1 MPEIEKNSAEE
12 TPSPATETKA
22 PKTVEEPKAPKA
34 AKAAKEPKEPKEP
47 KAAKAAKGPR
57 RTQRTVKRRWPAV
70 VGGAST
76 LLVAAALVGAAT
88 VFPGSDATKAVTPV
102 PHPLPVGEALA
113 NCQGP
118 TQLLAGSAA
127 GADPEFS
134 ANSSSTKTQL
144 NAVVLSSSAGEIP
157 GAGVQALDGKFSP
170 LFTISEPPAA
180 TAEAGAKELTGK
192 PKMRAEVE
200 QGRDAAGA
208 SVLRVLPLGGEP
220 SQGAGSVVV
229 SSGDGDL
236 KGLAAAT
243 CQAPSNEMWL
253 SGASTTVGRT
263 AVLMVSNSSASPATV
278 SFELFSP
285 AGPVQAAGSKGLVI
299 PAGTVRSVVLAGL
312 APDQELLS
320 VHLKST
326 GGAVSAVVQQSV
338 LRGLTPGG
346 VDYLAPVQAP
356 SSTLV
361 VPGVR
366 VQAPATAAKISGQS
380 GYADAATALAITV
393 PGVRD
398 AVVEVKAFGP
408 DGQAALPNGGVFTA
422 KAGAVSGF
430 ALAGLPE
437 GTYALSLSSDAPV
450 AAAVR
455 LSNSTKPGEA
465 VDLAWAPSA
474 ERLGDTHLATVPKDA
489 GSRLV
494 FTAPEGAATVQ
505 LVPVTAGGV
514 LGEATVVDVK
524 SGFTT
529 TVDPASLGKDT
540 AAVLISASGSPAFGT
555 QLLSDGGSA
564 GIAVL
569 PIAGTNAG
577 TQAIKITSG
586 Y

>member
-1 MPEIEKNSAEE
+1 MPEIQNNSAEE
-12 TPSPATETKA
+12 TPSPAASKPEA
-22 PKTVEEPKAPKA
+22 PQTAKGPKEPKAPKT
-34 AKAAKEPKEPKEP
+34 
-47 KAAKAAKGPR
+47 AKGPR
-57 RTQRTVKRRWPAV
+57 RAQRTVKRRWPAV

-88 VFPGSDATKAVTPV
+88 VFPGSDATKSVSPV

-134 ANSSSTKTQL
+134 ANSSSTKTLL
-144 NAVVLSSSAGEIP
+144 NAVVLSSSGGDIP
-157 GAGVQALDGKFSP
+157 GAGLQALDGKFSP
-170 LFTISEPPAA
+170 IFTISEPPAA
-180 TAEAGAKELTGK
+180 TADSGAKELTGK
-192 PKMRAEVE
+192 PKMRAEVV
-200 QGRDAAGA
+200 QGRDAGGA
-208 SVLRVLPLGGEP
+208 SVLRVQPLDGEP

-236 KGLAAAT
+236 RGLAAAT
-243 CQAPSNEMWL
+243 CQTPSNEMWL

-278 SFELFSP
+278 SFELFSTG
-285 AGPVQAAGSKGLVI
+285 GPIQAAGSKGLVI

-312 APDQELLS
+312 APDQDQLS

-346 VDYLAPVQAP
+346 IDYISPVQPPA
-356 SSTLV
+356 STLV

-366 VQAPATAAKISGQS
+366 VQAPAAAAKISGQS

-408 DGQAALPNGGVFTA
+408 DGQVALPNGGVFTA
-422 KAGAVSGF
+422 KAGAVNVF
-430 ALAGLPE
+430 PLAGLPE
-437 GTYALSLSSDAPV
+437 GTYSLSVNSDAPV
-450 AAAVR
+450 AAAAR

-465 VDLAWAPSA
+465 VDVAWTPSVA
-474 ERLGDTHLATVPKDA
+474 RLGDTHLATVPKDI

-494 FTAPEGAATVQ
+494 FTAPEGAAKVQ
-505 LVPVTAGGV
+505 LVPVSASGV
-514 LGEATVVDVK
+514 LGNAKDIDVK
-524 SGFTT
+524 SGFTA

-540 AAVLISASGSPAFGT
+540 AAVLISASGAPAFGT
-555 QLLSDGGSA
+555 QLLDDGDSA

-577 TQAIKITSG
+577 SQSIKITSG